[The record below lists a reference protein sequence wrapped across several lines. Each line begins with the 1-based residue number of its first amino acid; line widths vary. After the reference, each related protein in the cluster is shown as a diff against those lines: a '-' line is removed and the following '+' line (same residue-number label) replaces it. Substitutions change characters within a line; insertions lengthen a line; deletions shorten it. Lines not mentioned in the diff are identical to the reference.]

1 MTSPDFTPYI
11 DLTPLDVDPAAI
23 YTGAIELARLTIPE
37 FTLRQGTPEDAIFQ
51 AMSFVSALTVGAINR
66 LPPRL
71 MVGLANILGYTKFA
85 GTRATVDTTITL
97 VDYEAATIP
106 SGTIF
111 AWDYEDAT
119 GDTFQYAFEL
129 VDNLDIAAG
138 TPPTLPSGTAT
149 LRSLTPGLLP
159 NLPAG
164 TELIIVTTDTSIDT
178 AVTTSTFVNG
188 EDPENDTEYM
198 DSVTTY
204 LRSLSSNVSTG
215 AQAQAAILSNFRDV
229 GRCKVYD
236 LTNPAGALA
245 IGDPAEP
252 GYATAFVYGRGRQMT
267 VSERATI
274 QTYLEGRIN
283 ASIIQD
289 VLPYNLCGIG
299 VRLSLVY
306 DDSYEQVA
314 ISGAVSTAI
323 ESFLSPDQYPAFDD
337 TVRST
342 AILAQVMKVDGVLYV
357 DEVILQPINGYSSKQ
372 WLDVRVATTASITI
386 ATALNAGDTI
396 DGITLANGDRVL
408 VKNQSGSPAENGI
421 YVVGASPARSSDA
434 NEAGEFALN
443 KVIYVTEGTQAG
455 YYKLNTSGPYTIGTT
470 GLSFVAATGFE
481 NITFELKGSLPDVSL
496 GSVTVELT
504 GQTV

>member
-85 GTRATVDTTITL
+85 GTRATIDTTITL
-97 VDYEAATIP
+97 IDYDAATIP
-106 SGTIF
+106 SGTVF
-111 AWDYEDAT
+111 GWDYEDAT

-129 VDNLDIAAG
+129 VDDLDIAAG

-164 TELIIVTTDTSIDT
+164 TELIVVTTDTTIDT
-178 AVTTSTFVNG
+178 AITTSVFVNG
-188 EDPENDTEYM
+188 QDPENDTEYM

-236 LTNPAGALA
+236 LTNPAGALG
-245 IGDPAEP
+245 IGDGPEP
-252 GYATAFVYGRGRQMT
+252 GYVTAFVYGRGRQMT

-274 QTYLEGRIN
+274 QAYLEGRIN

-289 VLPYNLCGIG
+289 VLPYTLCGIG
-299 VRLSLVY
+299 VRISLVY
-306 DDSYEQVA
+306 DDSYDQVA
-314 ISGAVSTAI
+314 ISSAVSLAI
-323 ESFLSPDQYPAFDD
+323 ESFLSPDNYPAFDN
-337 TVRST
+337 TIRGT
-342 AILAQVMKVDGVLYV
+342 EILAQVMKVDGVLYV
-357 DEVILQPINGYSSKQ
+357 SSVILQPINGYSSKQ
-372 WLDVRVATTASITI
+372 WLDVRAATTTSITI
-386 ATALNAGDTI
+386 ATALNAGDI
-396 DGITLANGDRVL
+396 INGVTLADGDRVL
-408 VKNQSGSPAENGI
+408 VKDQSGSPAENGI
-421 YVVGASPARSSDA
+421 YVVGASPVRASDA
-434 NEAGEFALN
+434 NESGEFALN
-443 KVIYVTEGTQAG
+443 KLVYVTEGSQAG
-455 YYKLNTSGPYTIGTT
+455 YFSLNTAGPYTIGTT
-470 GLSFVAATGFE
+470 SLSFVAGTGFS
-481 NITFELKGSLPDVSL
+481 NLTFELKGSLPDISL
-496 GSVTVELT
+496 GSVTVTLT

>member
-236 LTNPAGALA
+236 LTNPAGALGV
-245 IGDPAEP
+245 GDGPEP

-314 ISGAVSTAI
+314 ISGAVSTVI

-337 TVRST
+337 TIRGN
-342 AILAQVMKVDGVLYV
+342 AILAEVMKVDGVLYV
-357 DEVILQPINGYSSKQ
+357 QSVILQPINGYTSEQ
-372 WLDVRVATTASITI
+372 WLDCRVATTSSITI
-386 ATALNAGDTI
+386 STALNPGDVL
-396 DGITLANGDRVL
+396 DGVTLANGDRVL
-408 VKNQSGSPAENGI
+408 VKDQSGNPEQNGI
-421 YVVGASPARSSDA
+421 YVVGTTPVRASDA
-434 NEAGEFALN
+434 NEPGEFANN
-443 KVIYVTEGTQAG
+443 KIVYVQEGTQSN
-455 YYKLNTSGPYTIGTT
+455 YYVLSTPGPYTIGSTHLT
-470 GLSFVAATGFE
+470 FNTSMGFSE
-481 NITFELKGSLPDVSL
+481 LMFSLKGSLPDISL
-496 GSVTVELT
+496 GSVTVTLT